1 MTSQVF
7 ADGVSRI
14 RVVNGTV
21 RMEFVSSAEGAA
33 GKTVLEPQVRVVM
46 SVKGFAAAYRTM
58 QQAMAALIRDGAVV
72 TPAGVTPAGV
82 TPTVVTPAGVTPAV
96 VTPADVTR
104 SALGAKGGVG
114 RARAAGRAAARKG

>member
-46 SVKGFAAAYRTM
+46 SVKGFAAAFRTM
-58 QQAMAALIRDGAVV
+58 QQAMAALVRDGTVVTPTVDTPAVV
-72 TPAGVTPAGV
+72 TPAGVSQSVPA
-82 TPTVVTPAGVTPAV
+82 AN
-96 VTPADVTR
+96 
-104 SALGAKGGVG
+104 GGVG
-114 RARAAGRAAARKG
+114 RARGAGRAARKG

>member
-21 RMEFVSSAEGAA
+21 RIEFVSSAEGAA

-46 SVKGFAAAYRTM
+46 SVKGFAATYRTM

-72 TPAGVTPAGV
+72 TPAVVTAP
-82 TPTVVTPAGVTPAV
+82 VVTPAGVAPPV
-96 VTPADVTR
+96 VAPADVTR
-104 SALGAKGGVG
+104 SAPGANGGVG